1 MQPFDADDPMHGVVI
16 TRNGLECHQPMEF
29 NYYQAKVVAAWFNAN
44 LCAYWAGSSGTEGY
58 VDECLTRERKSVLP
72 VCPSCRADDALP
84 IARTRRRNGDA
95 IQRSG
100 RRAHLVPDDE
110 VEEVRMEGDG
120 SGVVAPQ
127 DVLRPTRARDDGRGR
142 RRRYSMIYQS

>member
-1 MQPFDADDPMHGVVI
+1 M
-16 TRNGLECHQPMEF
+16 
-29 NYYQAKVVAAWFNAN
+29 
-44 LCAYWAGSSGTEGY
+44 
-58 VDECLTRERKSVLP
+58 
-72 VCPSCRADDALP
+72 CPSCRANGALP
-84 IARTRRRNGDA
+84 IARTKRSSGDA

-142 RRRYSMIYQS
+142 RRRYSMIYQSQSVSKQVYMLNGYFYLYLSKVCKNLLR